1 MSRAALWG
9 GASEDV
15 RDEQANA
22 NERELPPVVG
32 RLGLGLGL
40 GRACGGER
48 RTGVRGQMGELF
60 VGPLA
65 GPALASI
72 ESMRSE

>member
-1 MSRAALWG
+1 MSRAALRG

-22 NERELPPVVG
+22 NEREVPPVVG
-32 RLGLGLGL
+32 RLGL

-65 GPALASI
+65 RWHSLIQYASI

>member
-1 MSRAALWG
+1 MSWAALRG

-48 RTGVRGQMGELF
+48 RT
-60 VGPLA
+60 VGRWGNFLSVPSLA
-65 GPALASI
+65 AATRFDRVNEI
-72 ESMRSE
+72 